1 MLLRDDGVTIRHH
14 CHEAVDKGDVQL
26 PPIELEI
33 LDMIT
38 EHDSSSHT
46 ASLTDVVMAIEFH

>member
-1 MLLRDDGVTIRHH
+1 MLLRDDGVTLRHH
-14 CHEAVDKGDVQL
+14 RHEAVDKGDVRL

-38 EHDSSSHT
+38 EHDLNSHN
-46 ASLTDVVMAIEFH
+46 ASLTDFVLAIEFH